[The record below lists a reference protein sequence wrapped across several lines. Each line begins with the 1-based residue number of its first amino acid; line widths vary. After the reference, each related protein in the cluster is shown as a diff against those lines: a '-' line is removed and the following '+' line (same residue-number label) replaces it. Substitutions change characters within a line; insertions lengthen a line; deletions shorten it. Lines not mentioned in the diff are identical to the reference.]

1 MLKPKVVI
9 AAGVLAAVAG
19 AGLYLNAR
27 APEPQ
32 SDARPQTFKVTRRDF
47 VKGIRLSGTVEAVE
61 ATTISTP
68 RLAGQN
74 NNSLIVTTLVR
85 AGKAVHQGDLLVEFD
100 RQEQIRNA
108 LDKQAELNDLEQQVR
123 KRRAQEDAAK
133 AADDSTL
140 KQAESAQQRA
150 QLEIVK
156 NEMIPK
162 IEAEKNLLALEEARA
177 KLIQL
182 QQTYD
187 LKREAAAAD
196 IKVLEIRRDRAQTAM
211 QEAASNAERMLIKS
225 PIDGIAVIKTTWK
238 NRNMAEIQEG
248 DEVRAGV
255 PVVDVVNPSTMRVR
269 ARVNQAD
276 IDELQVGQPVRVGLD
291 AVSGLEVCRTHR
303 SDLADRR
310 SVESL
315 AEGPELRRP
324 HRHRRFASE
333 PHAGPHGVARRAALA
348 RAWSARRPPRRG
360 RARGLAGFRPCAAWR
375 ELRTTERRAGRH
387 EHPRDGRHARTHG
400 GECHRQE
407 YRAGQVMTFRRFVN
421 RRMAI
426 VAAVAVVVI
435 AGGFVMATR
444 ADVAPNV
451 PMIDVVRG
459 DFVDYLQLRGDI
471 RPAKSIVLSAPT
483 QAGEL
488 QIVKLAKNGTPVKAG
503 DVLVEFDATTLK
515 QRMQEKLSEL
525 KQSDA
530 EIAQVQAQQ
539 RITQEQ
545 DQTAVMKARYRP
557 GPREARS
564 RKARPGVEAGV
575 RAGEAGSGG

>member
-74 NNSLIVTTLVR
+74 NNSLIVTRLVR

-225 PIDGIAVIKTTWK
+225 PIEGIAVIKTTWK

-291 AVSGLEVCRTHR
+291 AYP
-303 SDLADRR
+303 DLKFAGHIDQISPIGVQSNLSPKVRNFVVLIGIDG
-310 SVESL
+310 SHPNLMPDLTASL
-315 AEGPELRRP
+315 DVQLSRAPGALVVPLDAVAHEGSQAFVRVQRGGSFERQN
-324 HRHRRFASE
+324 
-333 PHAGPHGVARRAALA
+333 VALA
-348 RAWSARRPPRRG
+348 G
-360 RARGLAGFRPCAAWR
+360 TNTHETVVTQGL
-375 ELRTTERRAGRH
+375 TEG
-387 EHPRDGRHARTHG
+387 
-400 GECHRQE
+400 
-407 YRAGQVMTFRRFVN
+407 N
-421 RRMAI
+421 
-426 VAAVAVVVI
+426 VI
-435 AGGFVMATR
+435 ARNIG
-444 ADVAPNV
+444 
-451 PMIDVVRG
+451 
-459 DFVDYLQLRGDI
+459 Q
-471 RPAKSIVLSAPT
+471 AK
-483 QAGEL
+483 
-488 QIVKLAKNGTPVKAG
+488 
-503 DVLVEFDATTLK
+503 
-515 QRMQEKLSEL
+515 
-525 KQSDA
+525 
-530 EIAQVQAQQ
+530 
-539 RITQEQ
+539 
-545 DQTAVMKARYRP
+545 
-557 GPREARS
+557 
-564 RKARPGVEAGV
+564 
-575 RAGEAGSGG
+575 